1 MVTAIVASAI
11 GSAKAWACQPRNG
24 SSSPAASTTA
34 TTSRRPTTPAA
45 PARPRARRS
54 QLGIGSSHAR
64 HDEIERARA
73 DGNRYRLAYVLADSA
88 MLEYMAGAL
97 EEGRALADEALELA
111 EASGCPSILG
121 MAQAARS
128 MTLLDVDPAAAR
140 VAARRAARIGASV
153 DAGWVKSVIAVWL
166 LAREDADRSED
177 LRVTRDAFVTYRR
190 AGDEVRV
197 RNVVQSCLPA
207 LLASLPD
214 DDLPELARLHGSS
227 LDRPMMKAAFID
239 ERVEPALGELERR
252 LAGRF
257 NLEVDACRALT
268 TWDAAARTFHLLDRL
283 LDTESPLAP

>member
-1 MVTAIVASAI
+1 
-11 GSAKAWACQPRNG
+11 
-24 SSSPAASTTA
+24 
-34 TTSRRPTTPAA
+34 
-45 PARPRARRS
+45 
-54 QLGIGSSHAR
+54 LGIGSSHAR

-73 DGNRYRLAYVLADSA
+73 DGDRYRLAYVLADSA
-88 MLEYMAGAL
+88 MHEYMAGAL

-257 NLEVDACRALT
+257 NLEVDAYRALT
-268 TWDAAARTFHLLDRL
+268 TRDAAARTLHLLDRL